1 MFAWLLV
8 FSLIYSTYKFYK
20 SNFSLT
26 SSVLKFF
33 KLYNYLNN
41 NFMKPVKKRFL
52 ENYNKIKINKI
63 FKNGKSISLR
73 EYRKKNFNED
83 DIVELQWNYCEHNY
97 RTIFKGDRI
106 DENIIEKLDF
116 SKSQKMNIIMANLHK
131 FNKETGKYE
140 IIDITKQLNEYSG
153 IDGDFFK
160 SMDIINNSRNFVLNS
175 RNSWMLENQD
185 DYIEYMDSMG
195 DMITMKTERQYKDI

>member
-8 FSLIYSTYKFYK
+8 FSLIYSTFKFYK

-52 ENYNKIKINKI
+52 ENYNKLKINKI

-83 DIVELQWNYCEHNY
+83 DIVEIQWNYREHNY

-160 SMDIINNSRNFVLNS
+160 SMDIINNSSNFVLNS

>member
-52 ENYNKIKINKI
+52 ENYNKLKINKI
-63 FKNGKSISLR
+63 FKNGKSISFR
-73 EYRKKNFNED
+73 EYRKNKFSED
-83 DIVELQWNYCEHNY
+83 DIVELQWNYREHNY
-97 RTIFKGDRI
+97 RTIFKGHEI
-106 DENIIEKLDF
+106 DENIIEKMDF
-116 SKSQKMNIIMANLHK
+116 SKSQKMNIIMGNLHK
-131 FNKETGKYE
+131 FNKETEEYE
-140 IIDITKQLNEYSG
+140 IVDITKQLNEYSG

-160 SMDIINNSRNFVLNS
+160 SMNVINNSRNFVLNS
-175 RNSWMLENQD
+175 RNSWMLENQE

>member
-41 NFMKPVKKRFL
+41 NYVKPVRKRLL
-52 ENYNKIKINKI
+52 ENYNKLKINKI
-63 FKNGKSISLR
+63 FKNGKSISFR
-73 EYRKKNFNED
+73 EYRKNKFSED
-83 DIVELQWNYCEHNY
+83 DIVELQWNYREHNY
-97 RTIFKGDRI
+97 RTIFKGHEI
-106 DENIIEKLDF
+106 DENIIEKMDF

>member
-8 FSLIYSTYKFYK
+8 FSLIYSTFKFYK

-52 ENYNKIKINKI
+52 ENYNKLKINKI

-83 DIVELQWNYCEHNY
+83 DIVEIQWNYREHNY

-160 SMDIINNSRNFVLNS
+160 SMDIINNSSNFVLNS
-175 RNSWMLENQD
+175 RNSWMLENQE

>member
-52 ENYNKIKINKI
+52 NYNKLKINKI

-73 EYRKKNFNED
+73 
-83 DIVELQWNYCEHNY
+83 
-97 RTIFKGDRI
+97 RI
-106 DENIIEKLDF
+106 
-116 SKSQKMNIIMANLHK
+116 
-131 FNKETGKYE
+131 
-140 IIDITKQLNEYSG
+140 
-153 IDGDFFK
+153 
-160 SMDIINNSRNFVLNS
+160 
-175 RNSWMLENQD
+175 
-185 DYIEYMDSMG
+185 
-195 DMITMKTERQYKDI
+195 

>member
-41 NFMKPVKKRFL
+41 NYVKPVRKRLL
-52 ENYNKIKINKI
+52 ENYNKLKINKI
-63 FKNGKSISLR
+63 FKNGKSISFR
-73 EYRKKNFNED
+73 EYRKNKFSED
-83 DIVELQWNYCEHNY
+83 DIVELQWNYREHNY
-97 RTIFKGDRI
+97 RTIFKGDKI
-106 DENIIEKLDF
+106 DENIIEKMDF
-116 SKSQKMNIIMANLHK
+116 SKSQKMNIIMGNLHK
-131 FNKETGKYE
+131 FNKETGEYD

-160 SMDIINNSRNFVLNS
+160 SMNVINNSKNFVLNS
-175 RNSWMLENQD
+175 RNSWMLENQE

>member
-8 FSLIYSTYKFYK
+8 FSLIYSTFKFYK

-52 ENYNKIKINKI
+52 ENYNKLKINKI

-83 DIVELQWNYCEHNY
+83 DIVEIQWNYREHNY

-131 FNKETGKYE
+131 FNKETEEYE
-140 IIDITKQLNEYSG
+140 IVDITKQLNEYSG

-160 SMDIINNSRNFVLNS
+160 SMNVINNSSNFVLNS
-175 RNSWMLENQD
+175 RNSWMLENQE

-195 DMITMKTERQYKDI
+195 DMITMKT